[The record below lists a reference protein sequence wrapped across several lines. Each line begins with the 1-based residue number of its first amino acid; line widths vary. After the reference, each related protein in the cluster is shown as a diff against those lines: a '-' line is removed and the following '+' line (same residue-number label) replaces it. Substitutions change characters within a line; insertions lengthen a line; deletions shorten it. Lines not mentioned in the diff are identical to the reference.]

1 MGDAVYLGLGPLH
14 TERVVCRLKG
24 LLCHDADPVPRV
36 PSLDLGHYVGVVYTY
51 TSLAHLFSALPPPPL
66 LGRGG
71 GSRSLKRQAEDVYV
85 LQGQVKVKVK
95 GQWSMVKVKSQG

>member
-1 MGDAVYLGLGPLH
+1 MIRLLAGLSI
-14 TERVVCRLKG
+14 K
-24 LLCHDADPVPRV
+24 
-36 PSLDLGHYVGVVYTY
+36 VVYTY

>member
-1 MGDAVYLGLGPLH
+1 MSFCLKLNLSDSDCQAILWDLPLS
-14 TERVVCRLKG
+14 CL
-24 LLCHDADPVPRV
+24 
-36 PSLDLGHYVGVVYTY
+36 SLVVYTY